1 VFSKVKAMEIQGI
14 YLTQIETD
22 RWQEGRGALYGRTLF
37 ITSELEGLKKI
48 IKFLSFVEKTVSYLQ
63 YLQFLVYIKCKKK
76 KKRKCLSCRAPV
88 THACNPGFV
97 VTWETEIWKVV
108 VQGQLR

>member
-48 IKFLSFVEKTVSYLQ
+48 IKFLSFIEKTVSEEVHL
-63 YLQFLVYIKCKKK
+63 LLFVL
-76 KKRKCLSCRAPV
+76 CRSTQDIV
-88 THACNPGFV
+88 TFFPKLII
-97 VTWETEIWKVV
+97 EIFKM
-108 VQGQLR
+108 